1 VKQGY
6 SDSLAWHY
14 DVRGSFSVK
23 SAYHVLEDGREQKKA
38 RQVGSTSFV
47 DTSAEGNFWSQI
59 WKIDCTPKV
68 K

>member
-1 VKQGY
+1 MKQGY

-38 RQVGSTSFV
+38 R
-47 DTSAEGNFWSQI
+47 
-59 WKIDCTPKV
+59 
-68 K
+68 